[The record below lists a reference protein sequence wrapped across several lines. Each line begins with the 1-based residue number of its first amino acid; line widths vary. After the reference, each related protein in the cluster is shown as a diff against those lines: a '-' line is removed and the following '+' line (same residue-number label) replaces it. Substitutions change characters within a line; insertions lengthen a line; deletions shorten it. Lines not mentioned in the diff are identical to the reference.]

1 MVRSFYPAV
10 SVSSSP
16 RARSRLLPISSCCDL
31 ERVVARAR
39 PKGSRSSD
47 RGERYKRRERSEK
60 ERKRT
65 LRAERWAR
73 GRRNE
78 KQEAEETGRRRKK
91 NLSYD
96 REGKGEPDRIAG
108 RGQ

>member
-65 LRAERWAR
+65 LRAERSAR